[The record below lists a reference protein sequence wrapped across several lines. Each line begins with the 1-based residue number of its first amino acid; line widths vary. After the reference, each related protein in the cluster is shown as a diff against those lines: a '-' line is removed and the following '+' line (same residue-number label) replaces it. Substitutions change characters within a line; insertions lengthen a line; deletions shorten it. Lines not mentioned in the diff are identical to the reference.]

1 MLRNDYKELVG
12 KARDLRNSMTSSE
25 RLLWD
30 RIRMRKIDGYKFRRQ
45 QPVLNYI
52 ADFYCHELKLII
64 EVDGECHTSPGKAEY
79 DRKRERILNL
89 NGYKIFHLSN
99 KDIETNLNASLQKLK
114 SYITGF
120 ASPFQGDRRGS
131 TE

>member
-12 KARDLRNSMTSSE
+12 KARELRNKMTSCE
-25 RLLWD
+25 MLLWE
-30 RIRMRKIDGYKFRRQ
+30 RIRMRKIEGYKFRRQ

-64 EVDGECHTSPGKAEY
+64 EVDGGSHSSPERAEY

-120 ASPFQGDRRGS
+120 ASPFQGDHRGS
-131 TE
+131 TK

>member
-1 MLRNDYKELVG
+1 
-12 KARDLRNSMTSSE
+12 
-25 RLLWD
+25 
-30 RIRMRKIDGYKFRRQ
+30 MRKIDGYKFRRQ

-64 EVDGECHTSPGKAEY
+64 EVDGDSHSSPERTEY
-79 DRKRERILNL
+79 DRNREKILSL

-99 KDIETNLNASLQKLK
+99 KEIETNLNASIHKLK

-120 ASPFQGDRRGS
+120 ESPFQGDHRGS